1 MTSSRGF
8 REIEPTAADEEAAE
22 EILES
27 IEEVLERVH
36 PARVMFSTLVVLI
49 ITILLLGGSLWV
61 VPYDGVTADVVYR
74 QSGGGHI
81 VLVELDNRGSRSIQ
95 EIEMSIRMVDEV
107 GIEVGRTDFNWD
119 QLGPHTSI
127 AHDDLELVIDGAS
140 VWENYTIEIDL
151 NYQYHNGEKEEDWSI
166 DVGGWTSEYHIKFGT
181 FTIF

>member
-1 MTSSRGF
+1 MTSPRGF

-22 EILES
+22 EILET
-27 IEEVLERVH
+27 IEEALERVH
-36 PARVMFSTLVVLI
+36 PARVMFSTLIVAI

-107 GIEVGRTDFNWD
+107 GIEVGRTDFDWDNWD
-119 QLGPHTSI
+119 HTPLSPMMI
-127 AHDDLELVIDGAS
+127 
-140 VWENYTIEIDL
+140 WN
-151 NYQYHNGEKEEDWSI
+151 
-166 DVGGWTSEYHIKFGT
+166 
-181 FTIF
+181 

>member
-74 QSGGGHI
+74 QSAAA
-81 VLVELDNRGSRSIQ
+81 
-95 EIEMSIRMVDEV
+95 
-107 GIEVGRTDFNWD
+107 T
-119 QLGPHTSI
+119 
-127 AHDDLELVIDGAS
+127 
-140 VWENYTIEIDL
+140 
-151 NYQYHNGEKEEDWSI
+151 
-166 DVGGWTSEYHIKFGT
+166 
-181 FTIF
+181 